1 MEKEE
6 EKEDEAPKKEERSA
20 YAVVEGGRALVDLAR
35 SLATL
40 RGRSA
45 TRELDRRGSTR
56 ELASVPRYRG
66 SYRLSRDGNYESR
79 AATIGFRRCGCRRR
93 RRWHVP
99 TCVVPPKRDYP
110 PLRTRY
116 VPRLWR

>member
-6 EKEDEAPKKEERSA
+6 EQAVEEEEEDAPKKEERRRGR
-20 YAVVEGGRALVDLAR
+20 VGGGWPRARRPR

-56 ELASVPRYRG
+56 EPRVALIP
-66 SYRLSRDGNYESR
+66 RLPGVTVRHGNACPR
-79 AATIGFRRCGCRRR
+79 
-93 RRWHVP
+93 VL
-99 TCVVPPKRDYP
+99 P
-110 PLRTRY
+110 PLSARLPIATTTTTRTLCTPY
-116 VPRLWR
+116 VSK

>member
-6 EKEDEAPKKEERSA
+6 EQAEEEEEEDAPKKEERRRGR
-20 YAVVEGGRALVDLAR
+20 VGGGWPRARRPR

-56 ELASVPRYRG
+56 EPRRYSDPAPPR
-66 SYRLSRDGNYESR
+66 SHREARQR
-79 AATIGFRRCGCRRR
+79 
-93 RRWHVP
+93 VP
-99 TCVVPPKRDYP
+99 TCVAPPFSAIAYCHYYYNAHAMYP
-110 PLRTRY
+110 LCI
-116 VPRLWR
+116 